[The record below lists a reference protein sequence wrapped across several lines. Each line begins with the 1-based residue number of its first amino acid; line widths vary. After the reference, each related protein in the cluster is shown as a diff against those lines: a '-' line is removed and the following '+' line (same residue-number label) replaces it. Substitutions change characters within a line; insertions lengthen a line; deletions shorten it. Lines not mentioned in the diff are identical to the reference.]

1 MSKFHEVHLYYLFYQ
16 LIGFSLTLLIP
27 TSINKATENSRMSRF
42 VKKQGLKHVVN
53 SIKLLSISKHKA
65 SVPFGMEFINGEVVF
80 LTGWGYL
87 LSYKVHFLFMKVIYS
102 RPVFD
107 MASFNEKVYKEY
119 KLSGYNLE

>member
-1 MSKFHEVHLYYLFYQ
+1 MY
-16 LIGFSLTLLIP
+16 
-27 TSINKATENSRMSRF
+27 
-42 VKKQGLKHVVN
+42 VVN
-53 SIKLLSISKHKA
+53 SIKLLSISKHEA

-107 MASFNEKVYKEY
+107 MASFNEKVYEY
-119 KLSGYNLE
+119 KPFGYNLEKI